1 LTAPISGRDSG
12 IKQRDGR
19 SYLMMVSAPSDG
31 RSYLMMVSTPREDT
45 PLKGAEERERFEQA
59 LLPHLD
65 AAYNLARWLTRNDH
79 DAEDL
84 VQAAYLRA
92 LRFFGGYNMANNRA
106 WLLTIVRNTCYT
118 WLEQKRASGA
128 STTFDEEIHGVGTD
142 AMDPERQLLRQDQ
155 KQSVRRAVE
164 ELPPELRE
172 VVVLRELEGMSYKE
186 IAAIAEIPQGT
197 VMSRLARARE
207 RLRQRLGDCGDWES

>member
-1 LTAPISGRDSG
+1 MI
-12 IKQRDGR
+12 
-19 SYLMMVSAPSDG
+19 MVSTPPDARPD
-31 RSYLMMVSTPREDT
+31 LMMVSTPWEDT
-45 PLKGAEERERFEQA
+45 PLKGADERQRFEQA

-92 LRFFGGYNMANNRA
+92 LRFFGGSNMANNRA

-118 WLEQKRASGA
+118 WLEQKRARGTA
-128 STTFDEEIHGVGTD
+128 TTFDEQIHWEGSD
-142 AMDPERQLLRQDQ
+142 AMDPEGQLLREDQ

-164 ELPPELRE
+164 ELSPELRE
-172 VVVLRELEGMSYKE
+172 VVVLREMEGLSYKE

-197 VMSRLARARE
+197 VMSRLARARA

>member
-1 LTAPISGRDSG
+1 
-12 IKQRDGR
+12 
-19 SYLMMVSAPSDG
+19 
-31 RSYLMMVSTPREDT
+31 MVSTSWEGT
-45 PLKGAEERERFEQA
+45 PLQGPDEREQFERA

-65 AAYNLARWLTRNDH
+65 AAYNLARWLTRDDH

-84 VQAAYLRA
+84 VQASYLRA
-92 LRFFGGYNMANNRA
+92 LRFFGGYHGSNNRA

-118 WLEQKRASGA
+118 WLKQNRARGTA
-128 STTFDEEIHGVGTD
+128 RPFDEEIHGAGPES
-142 AMDPERQLLRQDQ
+142 MDPERQLLREDQ

-164 ELPPELRE
+164 ELPVDLRE
-172 VVVLRELEGMSYKE
+172 VIVLREMEGLSYKE

-207 RLRQRLGDCGDWES
+207 RLRQRLGDCEDWES

>member
-1 LTAPISGRDSG
+1 MSSR
-12 IKQRDGR
+12 RWEE
-19 SYLMMVSAPSDG
+19 V
-31 RSYLMMVSTPREDT
+31 
-45 PLKGAEERERFEQA
+45 PLKGADERERFERN
-59 LLPHLD
+59 LLPHMD
-65 AAYNLARWLTRNDH
+65 AAYNLARWLTRSDH

-92 LRFFGGYNMANNRA
+92 LKFFGGSKMTNDRA

-118 WLEQKRASGA
+118 WLQQNRARGTA
-128 STTFDEEIHGVGTD
+128 SPFDEAIHGVGPD
-142 AMDPERQLLRQDQ
+142 SIDPERQLLREDQ

-164 ELPPELRE
+164 ELPVDLRE
-172 VVVLRELEGMSYKE
+172 VIVLREMEGLSYKE

-207 RLRQRLGDCGDWES
+207 RLRQRLGDCEDWES